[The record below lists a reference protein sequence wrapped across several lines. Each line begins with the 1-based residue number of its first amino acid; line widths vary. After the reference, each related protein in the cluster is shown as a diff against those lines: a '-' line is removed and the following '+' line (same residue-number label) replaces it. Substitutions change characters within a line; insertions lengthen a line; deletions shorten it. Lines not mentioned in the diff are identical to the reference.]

1 VKTKLFSPAYLNALL
16 IVEIALHFLLPI
28 RQIITAPTRYLGAA
42 VLILGVALNV
52 YTVRYLRS
60 VNTTSDFFETA
71 DRLVTSGP
79 FRRSRNPIYLS
90 GVLVSLGIAVFLGS
104 LSPLAI
110 PILIFLTLNMLHI
123 PDEEARLEK
132 LFGKNYLA
140 YKDQV
145 RRWL

>member
-1 VKTKLFSPAYLNALL
+1 M
-16 IVEIALHFLLPI
+16 
-28 RQIITAPTRYLGAA
+28 
-42 VLILGVALNV
+42 

-60 VNTTSDFFETA
+60 VNTTRDFFETA

-104 LSPLAI
+104 LSPFAI

-140 YKDQV
+140 YKHQV